1 MRLLFVLAVLPFVYL
16 LAWAAS
22 PFLYAAYSVIVVAE
36 KVHNRFGPLAEFMF
50 FDVFVVLVVFCG
62 CSSRFFW
69 FGLLPLTLVCCV
81 IAHL

>member
-36 KVHNRFGPLAEFMF
+36 KVHNQFGPLAEFMF

-62 CSSRFFW
+62 SSSRFFW
-69 FGLLPLTLVCCV
+69 LGLVPLVVACCV